1 VNEDGST
8 DGTWPR
14 GRARDGGIDEVPVP
28 AGRLWLCGKHL
39 IGPDAEAALAR
50 VGADAVV
57 CLSERHELEERYP
70 GYVEWLVLN
79 AGRRAV
85 WYPIPDLHAPAFE
98 RSMALVSEVVARL
111 RAGDGLVMHC
121 GAGIGRAGTIAVC
134 VLVALGES
142 LDTARAAVASSRPSA
157 GPEVGAQ
164 QALVERF
171 AAAGD
176 LSAPR

>member
-1 VNEDGST
+1 VNDDGPT
-8 DGTWPR
+8 GGAWPR

-39 IGPDAEAALAR
+39 IGPDTEAVLAR

-57 CLSERHELEERYP
+57 CLSERHELDERYP
-70 GYVEWLVLN
+70 GYVEWLVRH

-85 WYPIPDLHAPAFE
+85 WHPIPDLHAPAFE
-98 RSMALVSEVVARL
+98 RTVDLVAELVARL

-134 VLVALGES
+134 VLMALGQPLDVS
-142 LDTARAAVASSRPSA
+142 LATVASSRPSA

-171 AAAGD
+171 AATED
-176 LSAPR
+176 LSAQR